1 LSKQYNFFL
10 LAGVII
16 IAVSV
21 FGSIYYH
28 ELNHRLLYA
37 KIGATTILDEK
48 GLRAISPANYKDL
61 TNFDLANSFNESI
74 EYNLMPL
81 LLGIMG
87 LLFLNLLITIK
98 RSDF

>member
-1 LSKQYNFFL
+1 VG
-10 LAGVII
+10 AIII
-16 IAVSV
+16 IASV

-87 LLFLNLLITIK
+87 LLFLILLALIIFLK
-98 RSDF
+98 EKKDKK